1 VPQCLIGRF
10 FPFTMGTSMYYV
22 STKGEGGGQPN
33 AYVCLRGGGGARG
46 HTYVS
51 NHSLEKMLN
60 NLLNLPNLNK
70 NSTQSR
76 NWKEFLFF
84 SGRYK
89 DCF

>member
-1 VPQCLIGRF
+1 
-10 FPFTMGTSMYYV
+10 MYYV
-22 STKGEGGGQPN
+22 STKGGGRGS
-33 AYVCLRGGGGARG
+33 AKCLRLLTGGGGGKGSYLR
-46 HTYVS
+46 

-60 NLLNLPNLNK
+60 NLHNLPNLNK